1 MSLTTFFSRRT
12 LAFTSL
18 LFLLVSASHAESMV
32 GDIMLDDAW
41 ARPTVQGQ
49 QAGGGFIVLMNHG
62 KTDDKL
68 LSATS
73 PAAGR
78 VELHSMSMEGNVM
91 RMRQVPNIELKAG
104 KTVELKPGGLHVMFM
119 DLKKPLEKGAKI
131 PVTLV
136 FEKAGKADVSF
147 VVEARAAGK
156 GEAMNHDHH
165 NHKH

>member
-1 MSLTTFFSRRT
+1 MIK
-12 LAFTSL
+12 FTALISAATISL
-18 LFLLVSASHAESMV
+18 LLSTAAHADSMI

-62 KTDDKL
+62 KSDDRL
-68 LSATS
+68 LSASS

-78 VELHSMSMEGNVM
+78 VELHSMSMDGDVM

-104 KTVELKPGGLHVMFM
+104 KTVALKPGGLHVMFM
-119 DLKKPLEKGAKI
+119 DLKKPLDKGAKI

-136 FEKAGKADVSF
+136 FEKAGKATVDFEVKSPSGSNNT
-147 VVEARAAGK
+147 E
-156 GEAMNHDHH
+156 HQHH
-165 NHKH
+165 H